1 MSMPLLEVKNVKKT
15 YTLGKNIQVPALKGV
30 SLAIEEK
37 EFVAI
42 AGPSGSGKS
51 TLLHILGALD
61 TPDQGNVLLDG
72 EDITRQNAEA
82 LSSIRLKKLGFVFQ
96 AYNLINTLT
105 ALENVEYIMLL
116 QGVSKAE
123 RKKRSENILMEVGL
137 KDFLNRFPH
146 EMSGG
151 QQQRVAVARAIA
163 SSPKIILADEPTAN
177 LDSKTAESLLELML
191 NLNATKGT
199 TFVFSTHD
207 ALIMKKAR
215 RLITLKDGEITL

>member
-1 MSMPLLEVKNVKKT
+1 MPLLEVKNITKT

-30 SLAIEEK
+30 SLNIQEK

-61 TPDQGNVLLDG
+61 TPDEGSVFLDG
-72 EDITRQNAEA
+72 EDITQQNAET
-82 LSSIRLKKLGFVFQ
+82 LSSLRLKKIGFVFQ

-105 ALENVEYIMLL
+105 AMENVEYIMLL
-116 QGVSKAE
+116 QGISKQQRRE
-123 RKKRSENILMEVGL
+123 RSEKILNEVGL
-137 KDFLNRFPH
+137 KDFSKRFPH

-199 TFVFSTHD
+199 TFIFSTHD
-207 ALIMKKAR
+207 SMIMKKAR
-215 RLITLKDGEITL
+215 RLITLKDGEIIL